1 MSENRDQHV
10 DERWLTAMLPFVREQ
25 LPPPPARVLEI
36 GCGPLGGFV
45 PALELVGH
53 DVVGVDPV
61 APEGD
66 AFVRTEFEQY
76 DVGRPLD
83 AVIASTSLHH
93 VRDLDEVLDRVG
105 AAVSPGGTVVVIEW
119 AHERFDDATAAW
131 CFDRLSAEDK
141 AEGEADVRAGA
152 AHLHGQHGHHGHHGD
167 HDAGHHGH
175 DEHEDHKGSW
185 LSRARAEWMQT
196 GLTWSEYRQG
206 WSEAEGL
213 HTGEAIVRALDARF
227 ECRRLTRGPYFFP
240 VLDLSRDV
248 EQAAI
253 DAGDI
258 SPTAIRYV
266 GRRA

>member
-1 MSENRDQHV
+1 MSDNDEHQV
-10 DERWLTAMLPFVREQ
+10 DERWLTAALPFVREH

-45 PALELVGH
+45 PALRLAGY
-53 DVVGVDPV
+53 DVVGVDPE
-61 APEGD
+61 APDGD
-66 AFVRTEFEQY
+66 AFVRTEFEQH

-83 AVIASTSLHH
+83 AVIACTSLHH

-105 AAVSPGGTVVVIEW
+105 ASLTDGGTLVVIEW
-119 AHERFDDATAAW
+119 SHERFDDATAAW
-131 CFDRLSAEDK
+131 CFDRLSADDK
-141 AEGEADVRAGA
+141 ADGEADVRARA
-152 AHLHGQHGHHGHHGD
+152 ADHHGHHSD
-167 HDAGHHGH
+167 HGAGHHGH
-175 DEHEDHKGSW
+175 GEHEDHKGSW
-185 LSRARAEWMQT
+185 LSRARAEWLQT

-227 ECRRLTRGPYFFP
+227 ECRQLTRGPYFFP
-240 VLDLSRDV
+240 VLDLARDV

-258 SPTAIRYV
+258 SPNAIRYV
-266 GRRA
+266 GSRG

>member
-1 MSENRDQHV
+1 MSENRDQQV
-10 DERWLTAMLPFVREQ
+10 DERWLSAMLPFVREH

-76 DVGRPLD
+76 DVGCPLD
-83 AVIASTSLHH
+83 AVVASTSLHH
-93 VRDLDEVLDRVG
+93 VRDLGEVLDRVG
-105 AAVSPGGTVVVIEW
+105 ANLTAGGTVVVIEW

-141 AEGEADVRAGA
+141 SEGEADVRARA
-152 AHLHGQHGHHGHHGD
+152 ANHHGHHSDQHSD

-175 DEHEDHKGSW
+175 GEHEAHKGSW
-185 LSRARAEWMQT
+185 LSRARAEWADT
-196 GLTWSEYRQG
+196 DLSWSDYRQR

-213 HTGEAIVRALDARF
+213 HTGEAIVAALDERF
-227 ECRRLTRGPYFFP
+227 ECRNLTRGPYFFP
-240 VLDLSRDV
+240 VLDVTRDV

-266 GRRA
+266 GHRG

>member
-1 MSENRDQHV
+1 MSENRDQQV
-10 DERWLTAMLPFVREQ
+10 DERWLTAMLPFVREH

-45 PALELVGH
+45 PALELLGH
-53 DVVGVDPV
+53 DVVGVDPE

-105 AAVSPGGTVVVIEW
+105 ANLSPGGAVVVIEW

-141 AEGEADVRAGA
+141 AEGEADVRARAEHPGG
-152 AHLHGQHGHHGHHGD
+152 HHGDHVHGHHGHD
-167 HDAGHHGH
+167 
-175 DEHEDHKGSW
+175 DEHEHHKGTW
-185 LSRARAEWMQT
+185 LSRARADWAET
-196 GLTWSEYRQG
+196 DLTWTEYRQR

-227 ECRRLTRGPYFFP
+227 ECRHLTRGPYFFP
-240 VLDLSRDV
+240 VLDLARAV
-248 EQAAI
+248 EQMAI

-258 SPTAIRYV
+258 SPNAIRYV
-266 GRRA
+266 GRRG

>member
-1 MSENRDQHV
+1 MPESSDQQV
-10 DERWLTAMLPFVREQ
+10 DERWLTAMLPFVRDH
-25 LPPPPARVLEI
+25 LPAPPARVLEL

-45 PALELVGH
+45 PALRLLGH

-66 AFVRTEFEQY
+66 AFVRTDFEQY
-76 DVGRPLD
+76 DVGTPLD
-83 AVIASTSLHH
+83 AFVASTSLHH
-93 VRDLDEVLDRVG
+93 VRDLDEVLDRIN
-105 AAVSPGGTVVVIEW
+105 ASLTPGGTVVVIEW

-141 AEGEADVRAGA
+141 AEGEADVRTRPT
-152 AHLHGQHGHHGHHGD
+152 HRHGHHSEHH
-167 HDAGHHGH
+167 AGKHGH
-175 DEHEDHKGSW
+175 DDEHEPHKGTW
-185 LSRARAEWMQT
+185 LSRARAEWVDT
-196 GLTWSEYRQG
+196 GLTWSQYRQG
-206 WSEAEGL
+206 WAEAEGL
-213 HTGEAIVRALDARF
+213 HTGEAIVRALEARF
-227 ECRRLTRGPYFFP
+227 ECRQLTRGPYFFP
-240 VLDLSRDV
+240 VLDLARDV

>member
-1 MSENRDQHV
+1 MSENRDQQV
-10 DERWLTAMLPFVREQ
+10 DERWLTAMLPFVREH

-45 PALELVGH
+45 PGLELVGY
-53 DVVGVDPV
+53 DVVGIDPV

-105 AAVSPGGTVVVIEW
+105 ANLTAGGTLVVIEW

-141 AEGEADVRAGA
+141 AEGEADVRARA
-152 AHLHGQHGHHGHHGD
+152 AQHHGHHSDHEAGHHGHHG
-167 HDAGHHGH
+167 HD
-175 DEHEDHKGSW
+175 DEHEHHKGTW
-185 LSRARAEWMQT
+185 LSRARAEWAET
-196 GLTWSEYRQG
+196 DLTWSQYRQR

-213 HTGEAIVRALDARF
+213 HTGEAIVRALDSRF
-227 ECRRLTRGPYFFP
+227 ECRHLTRGPYFFP
-240 VLDLSRDV
+240 VLDLAREE

-253 DAGDI
+253 DGGDI
-258 SPTAIRYV
+258 SPNAIRYV
-266 GRRA
+266 GRRG

>member
-1 MSENRDQHV
+1 MSENRDHQV
-10 DERWLTAMLPFVREQ
+10 DERWLTAMLPFVREH

-45 PALELVGH
+45 PAMQLVGH
-53 DVVGVDPV
+53 EVVGVDPE

-66 AFVRTEFEQY
+66 AFVRTQFEQY
-76 DVGRPLD
+76 DVGHPLD

-105 AAVSPGGTVVVIEW
+105 ANLTAGGAVVVIEW

-152 AHLHGQHGHHGHHGD
+152 AHHHSHHSD

-175 DEHEDHKGSW
+175 GEHECHKGSW
-185 LSRARAEWMQT
+185 LSRARAQWVET
-196 GLTWSEYRQG
+196 GLTWSEYRQS
-206 WSEAEGL
+206 WTEAEGL

-240 VLDLSRDV
+240 VLDLARDV

-253 DAGDI
+253 DTGDI
-258 SPTAIRYV
+258 SPNAIRYV